1 MPYPSYSTTDG
12 LVSLSSPDDR
22 VLTDLSLHWPSLQR
36 DEAKAK
42 DRVISHLES
51 ELRIETG
58 RAQQFR
64 DLLEKNLATSLN
76 RSVPSLLFFL
86 LSTHFFPSDFALCF
100 FFACL
105 WTSFTQF
112 GLTIRLFCQRFSSS
126 SNVRPRDPLLT
137 GFFLPSFFL
146 PAGVVD
152 VVTETN
158 KQTNKKPTIHRR
170 AFSRRF
176 RHYAF
181 YRVFFCCCNKKK
193 QNKRRSPRTHLHL
206 SADFVGK

>member
-86 LSTHFFPSDFALCF
+86 AFHPFFFPLILHC
-100 FFACL
+100 
-105 WTSFTQF
+105 
-112 GLTIRLFCQRFSSS
+112 
-126 SNVRPRDPLLT
+126 
-137 GFFLPSFFL
+137 
-146 PAGVVD
+146 
-152 VVTETN
+152 
-158 KQTNKKPTIHRR
+158 
-170 AFSRRF
+170 
-176 RHYAF
+176 
-181 YRVFFCCCNKKK
+181 VFFCVSLDLVHPIRVNDSFILPTFFFFF
-193 QNKRRSPRTHLHL
+193 QRSTP
-206 SADFVGK
+206 